1 MFFVFLTW
9 VRYPKQT
16 HSLLLRL
23 NDALGK
29 SQFFNQVF
37 FLKNKMIRHHI
48 RGLLDFE
55 VLYVFFN
62 KNE

>member
-37 FLKNKMIRHHI
+37 FLKKDDKTSYK
-48 RGLLDFE
+48 GVVGF
-55 VLYVFFN
+55 
-62 KNE
+62 